1 MEEVVKY
8 RIRTT
13 LPTFMCDEEVHDKV
27 DTLRCVRE
35 ESRQL
40 DVSIPLTVC
49 YLGRSF
55 LILFF

>member
-1 MEEVVKY
+1 VEEVVKY

-40 DVSIPLTVC
+40 DVSTMLTPL
-49 YLGRSF
+49 RDS
-55 LILFF
+55 